1 MVLISI
7 NQRIVDAI
15 PNTSSSR
22 GFYVQTISFRHGHCF
37 FDVSSSSQAYCRDA
51 LEPGVAAAGS
61 PSVQLRP
68 DATRTAEDLLHE
80 IVSWLSSNFDLP
92 AIEDRPNIKFAS
104 KTKLAT
110 MRPRTV
116 RIGRGSRRTGADQ
129 PAQRRVVALYDH
141 KLRTIFLPDDW
152 IGKSPADQSVLVHEM
167 VHHLQNLANLKF
179 ECPMAREK
187 LAYLAQDKWLGRFG
201 TSLENEFDVDMFTV
215 LISSACMY

>member
-1 MVLISI
+1 MFKQFLFVA
-7 NQRIVDAI
+7 AI
-15 PNTSSSR
+15 ASLTLA
-22 GFYVQTISFRHGHCF
+22 
-37 FDVSSSSQAYCRDA
+37 SSSQAYCRDA
-51 LEPGVAAAGS
+51 LEPGVAAAES

-68 DATRTAEDLLHE
+68 DATRSAEDLLHE

-92 AIEDRPNIKFAS
+92 AIEDHPNIKFAS

-110 MRPRTV
+110 MQAEDRAHWQGLTQDE
-116 RIGRGSRRTGADQ
+116 GTDQ
-129 PAQRRVVALYDH
+129 PAQHRVVALYDH
-141 KLRTIFLPDDW
+141 KSRTIFLPDDW